1 MAAAYRV
8 LLTATALADLE
19 GIARYIRRDSPQNAA
34 TTAGKI
40 LEAIDSLESMPGR
53 FRRAGSSRKRRTP
66 IHSMVVRPY
75 IVYYRLEESAA
86 RVYVLNVRH
95 GKRRQPRRFE

>member
-66 IHSMVVRPY
+66 WR
-75 IVYYRLEESAA
+75 AA
-86 RVYVLNVRH
+86 AWNEAAAAL
-95 GKRRQPRRFE
+95 QPGQTPQ